1 MTQPPLDDIDW
12 TDLCHLGAEHLAAAA
27 LEPRDLDLRGQGLTA
42 VQLHTIQ
49 DVTLTGRYL

>member
-1 MTQPPLDDIDW
+1 VTQPPLDDIDW

-42 VQLHTIQ
+42 IQLHTIQ

>member
-1 MTQPPLDDIDW
+1 VTQPPLDDIDW
-12 TDLCHLGAEHLAAAA
+12 TDLCHLGVEHLAAAA

-49 DVTLTGRYL
+49 DVDTTGEWL

>member
-1 MTQPPLDDIDW
+1 MTQPPPADIDW